1 MTSARK
7 SRAARRAVPTP
18 PPSPGARRASPR
30 ALALVG
36 GLAAVATVAIV
47 LAVVLSGG
55 KPSTPTAPAIGTLRN
70 ALPGAAEVNALFAG
84 IPQQGMR
91 LGRASAPVT
100 MVEYLDLQCPYCK
113 EVETNVLPDVIARF
127 VRTGKAKLI
136 LRPLAFTGPD
146 SVRGRDALIAASH
159 QNRAFNFADLLYVNQ
174 GTENTGWLDDSMVA
188 AAAASIPGLKVHVL
202 LVERKSAGVSKL
214 AAQYDS
220 LASASHV
227 DATPTFVT
235 GSSFGGPKTTLTAPS
250 AAALSA
256 ALDADL
262 H

>member
-7 SRAARRAVPTP
+7 SRAARRAAPTP
-18 PPSPGARRASPR
+18 PRPGARRASPR

-36 GLAAVATVAIV
+36 GLVAVATVAIV

-84 IPQQGMR
+84 IPQKGMR

-100 MVEYLDLQCPYCK
+100 MLEYLDLQCPYCK
-113 EVETNVLPDVIARF
+113 EIETNVLPDVIARF

-146 SVRGRDALIAASH
+146 SVRGRDALIAASR

-174 GTENTGWLDDSMVA
+174 GTENTGWLDDAMVA
-188 AAAASIPGLKVHVL
+188 AAAASIPGMKVHVL
-202 LVERKSAGVSKL
+202 LDERTNAGVSKL

-220 LASASHV
+220 LARASHV

-256 ALDADL
+256 ALEAEL